1 MRYFTNI
8 LSWLLLLL
16 LLAACSG
23 GGGGGGGGSSSSSS
37 GGSSAAP
44 ADTPTDT
51 AASATSSSSSPDASS
66 PSASEQA
73 TQQQSDDGGVI
84 RVGVFPDPCPFECA
98 GADGELVGF
107 DIDLMQAIAH
117 EAGFDIEFVQTRDW
131 EAIFRAVDEGKFD
144 VVISS
149 ATILEEREQWVN
161 FSDPYFNAGLAITV
175 QEGSTIAG
183 PADLDNQ
190 QVAVL
195 GGSTGET
202 WVAENTKAEAVVYS
216 TVTEMFEE
224 LEKGNVDAVV
234 IDSPFAMEM
243 VREKSDLT
251 MRTPLLTQEWY
262 GIAVSKERPELLAQI
277 NEALATV
284 QRSGEYERI
293 HREWFGSAPGEMIA
307 SGADGEPSTT
317 DASSG
322 TGTEETAS
330 EGTEASAEATGNE
343 ESAASAETAADE
355 VTISIVYG
363 SEKQEW
369 LEPLVEAYNQ
379 AAHQTPGGSTIVVSA
394 TAMGSIE
401 SAEAIVAG
409 TLQATVWSPAST
421 LYVPL
426 AEEGWQAAGHSSE
439 LIVETPQELVRSP
452 VVIAMWEPMA
462 RALGWPDT
470 SLGWSTIH
478 DLAGTDWAEYGHP
491 EWGTFKFGHTHPDR
505 SNSGLAALLAEAYA
519 GAGRQENLSTANLN
533 TGDVR
538 AFVSQIETSIIDYG
552 RSTGFFAR
560 RMFDCEIGGPSF
572 LSAAVLYEN
581 LVAAQE
587 QTCAGQPRLVAIYPQ
602 EGTFWSNH
610 PYVILNAPWVS
621 AEQKTAAQD
630 FAAFLLAR
638 PQQERALQSGFRPAV
653 AGIPLEAPMDA
664 EHGVDITEPRVVLEV
679 PSAEVI
685 QYAQTMWRE
694 TKKAA
699 DVVVVMDI
707 SNSMW
712 AEDKI
717 GQAQQAMLRFIE
729 MLGDTDRLQIVVFN
743 DSITTLSP
751 LSPLGEKR
759 AELERQIMSIQPA
772 GPTRLYDA
780 TLAAYTTL
788 KTEGDPAHIRA
799 VVVMTDGKDE
809 LIAADGTVLPG
820 SEQTLADVLAQIH
833 IGEEGGNAVKLFT
846 IAYGSEADRE
856 VMQQMA
862 QTTGGEQFDAGVE
875 TIRKVYE
882 QIAVFF

>member
-16 LLAACSG
+16 LVACG
-23 GGGGGGGGSSSSSS
+23 GGGGGGNNTS
-37 GGSSAAP
+37 GGSGVAP
-44 ADTPTDT
+44 VDIPPDT
-51 AASATSSSSSPDASS
+51 AASATSSSSSTDTSS

-73 TQQQSDDGGVI
+73 MQEQSGDGGVI

-107 DIDLMQAIAH
+107 DIDLMQAIAQ
-117 EAGFDIEFVQTRDW
+117 EAGFEIEFLQTRDW
-131 EAIFRAVDEGKFD
+131 EAIFRAVDEGEFD

-175 QEGSTIAG
+175 QAGSTITG
-183 PADLDNQ
+183 PSDLDNQ

-202 WVAENTKAEAVVYS
+202 WVAENTNAEVVVYG

-224 LEKGNVDAVV
+224 LEKGNVDAVI
-234 IDSPFAMEM
+234 IDSPFAMEL

-251 MRTPLLTQEWY
+251 MLTPLLTEEWY

-277 NEALATV
+277 NEGLAAV

-293 HREWFGSAPGEMIA
+293 HREWFGSAPDELIA
-307 SGADGEPSTT
+307 SGAAGSSSVADGDNSAE
-317 DASSG
+317 AEA
-322 TGTEETAS
+322 TGN
-330 EGTEASAEATGNE
+330 EGGAASAEATGNE
-343 ESAASAETAADE
+343 GGAASAEAATDE

-462 RALGWPDT
+462 RLLGWPDT
-470 SLGWSTIH
+470 PPGWSSIH

-519 GAGRQENLSTANLN
+519 GAGKQENLSTANLN

-552 RSTGFFAR
+552 RSTGFFAQ

-581 LVAAQE
+581 LVAAQA
-587 QTCAGQPRLVAIYPQ
+587 QTCAGHPRLVALYPQ

-610 PYVILNAPWVS
+610 PYVI
-621 AEQKTAAQD
+621 
-630 FAAFLLAR
+630 
-638 PQQERALQSGFRPAV
+638 
-653 AGIPLEAPMDA
+653 
-664 EHGVDITEPRVVLEV
+664 
-679 PSAEVI
+679 
-685 QYAQTMWRE
+685 
-694 TKKAA
+694 
-699 DVVVVMDI
+699 
-707 SNSMW
+707 
-712 AEDKI
+712 
-717 GQAQQAMLRFIE
+717 
-729 MLGDTDRLQIVVFN
+729 
-743 DSITTLSP
+743 
-751 LSPLGEKR
+751 
-759 AELERQIMSIQPA
+759 
-772 GPTRLYDA
+772 
-780 TLAAYTTL
+780 
-788 KTEGDPAHIRA
+788 
-799 VVVMTDGKDE
+799 
-809 LIAADGTVLPG
+809 
-820 SEQTLADVLAQIH
+820 
-833 IGEEGGNAVKLFT
+833 
-846 IAYGSEADRE
+846 
-856 VMQQMA
+856 
-862 QTTGGEQFDAGVE
+862 
-875 TIRKVYE
+875 
-882 QIAVFF
+882 